1 MNSHLPSLT
10 VLRRDSRFWLEFHG
24 KAQNSHG
31 KFTLQSFSKTRLLC
45 IGSWFH
51 SLIFKLVVFSIN
63 QTSNLHSQFHK
74 ATNEGEKKESFI
86 YSKHKKQEMKMFFI
100 GFINFLKNRFVNDR
114 KFPLCFK
121 NGLTLYFSTWN
132 YCIFLVRSN
141 YIFVGAATDI

>member
-45 IGSWFH
+45 IGCWFH
-51 SLIFKLVVFSIN
+51 SLIFKLVVFSTN

-74 ATNEGEKKESFI
+74 ATNEGEKKKVSSTANTI
-86 YSKHKKQEMKMFFI
+86 NKKWRCTSLASLISWKTISSMIE
-100 GFINFLKNRFVNDR
+100 NFLCVLKMVS
-114 KFPLCFK
+114 LC
-121 NGLTLYFSTWN
+121 T
-132 YCIFLVRSN
+132 FLHEIIVFFWS
-141 YIFVGAATDI
+141 GATTFL